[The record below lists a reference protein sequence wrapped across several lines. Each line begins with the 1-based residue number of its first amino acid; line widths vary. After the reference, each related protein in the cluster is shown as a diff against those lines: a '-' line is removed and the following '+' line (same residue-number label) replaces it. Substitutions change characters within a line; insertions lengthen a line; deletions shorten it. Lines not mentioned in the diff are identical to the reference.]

1 MLRPKKLTITKVK
14 ERIDVQHRISLGL
27 VSLSLG
33 VVTLS
38 LAVAFFT
45 VPPALAPKLFTFTV
59 LQAQAV
65 PSTATAVT
73 LTWTAPGDDGTT
85 GQAASYDL
93 RYSGQPITDDNFAS
107 CSSAIG
113 VPVPA
118 VAGSTESFT
127 VNDLEPA
134 STYYFAVK
142 TYDEVGNLSPI
153 SNVATKTTASLPAA
167 CVPEYHCTDWTA
179 CLEKI
184 QTRTCTVTNNCPAG
198 LDQPIISQACVTP
211 EPVPVTPPTTPP
223 GTDTPPTT
231 PPETSPTTPPG
242 TGTPLATPP
251 TGGERVTIDEHL
263 LVAGLAPGG
272 LPKVR
277 FIDPTTGQV
286 KKEITVFSERNRN
299 GVSVAAGDL
308 DGDHQAD
315 IAVGT
320 GVGSKPTVVILNTN
334 GTTKGKIIPYP
345 TSAAGGVS
353 VAMADVN
360 GDGTDELITVL
371 GQGSAQIKVYK
382 YQSDKKKFQVIAQGF
397 AYAQKS
403 NNGFNLAAGDTDLD
417 GRAEIA
423 VTPRRNA
430 SSVTI
435 IKISGQKIQKVKTF
449 KPYPINFRNGIIV
462 AAGDV
467 NGDGRDEIITT
478 GSSGY
483 WSHVKIFNSQG
494 RKLVSF
500 LPASKAYFGGVTLT
514 ALDVNED
521 GRDEVLTATYSH
533 GDPGVRIFR
542 YSGLTKKF
550 ERINDYLVFP
560 RKMQLG
566 LRLGSA

>member
-1 MLRPKKLTITKVK
+1 MLRPKKLTITKVQ
-14 ERIDVQHRISLGL
+14 ERVDVQHRISLGL

-33 VVTLS
+33 AVTLS
-38 LAVAFFT
+38 LAVALFT
-45 VPPALAPKLFTFTV
+45 VPPSLAPKLFTFTGPR
-59 LQAQAV
+59 AQSV
-65 PSTATAVT
+65 PSTATAAT

-93 RYSGQPITDDNFAS
+93 RYSSQPITDDNFTS
-107 CSSAIG
+107 RSAAVG
-113 VPVPA
+113 APVPA
-118 VAGSTESFT
+118 IAGSTESFT
-127 VNDLEPA
+127 IDNLEPA
-134 STYYFAVK
+134 STYYFAIK
-142 TYDEVGNLSPI
+142 TSDEAGNISAI
-153 SNVATKTTASLPAA
+153 SNVATKTTASLPTA
-167 CVPEYHCTDWTA
+167 CVPEYHCTDWTV
-179 CLEKI
+179 CSEKI
-184 QTRTCTVTNNCPAG
+184 QTRTCTVLNSCPAG
-198 LDQPIISQACVTP
+198 LDQPITSQACTMP
-211 EPVPVTPPTTPP
+211 ETTPPTT
-223 GTDTPPTT
+223 TT
-231 PPETSPTTPPG
+231 PV
-242 TGTPLATPP
+242 TPP

-272 LPKVR
+272 EPKVR

-286 KKEITVFSERNRN
+286 KKEITVFSKRNRN
-299 GVSVAAGDL
+299 GVNVAAGDL

-315 IAVGT
+315 IAVGS

-334 GTTKGKIIPYP
+334 GTTKSKFIPYP
-345 TSAAGGVS
+345 TSVAGGVS

-371 GQGSAQIKVYK
+371 GQGSAQVKVYK
-382 YQSDKKKFQVIAQGF
+382 YQVSTNKFSVIAQGF

-403 NNGFNLAAGDTDLD
+403 NNGFNLAADDLDLD

-435 IKISGQKIQKVKTF
+435 IKVSGSKFQKLKTF
-449 KPYPINFRNGIIV
+449 NPYSINFRNGIII

-467 NGDGRDEIITT
+467 NGDGRGELITT

-483 WSHVKIFNSQG
+483 WSHVKVFNSQG
-494 RKLVSF
+494 RKLTGF
-500 LPASKAYFGGVTLT
+500 LPASKAYLGGVTIT

-521 GRDEVLTATYSH
+521 GRDEVLTATYSR

-550 ERINDYLVFP
+550 ERINSYLVYP